1 MDKPNTRLLIIKNNP
16 IATRGEE
23 SGKMG
28 GTGMRRKGALVMG
41 TGCDTEVLN
50 TLYHT
55 SETNRTRY
63 INYNGIF
70 KNSTRS
76 QDFF

>member
-1 MDKPNTRLLIIKNNP
+1 
-16 IATRGEE
+16 
-23 SGKMG
+23 
-28 GTGMRRKGALVMG
+28 MG
-41 TGCDTEVLN
+41 TGCDPEVLN

-55 SETNRTRY
+55 RETNRTRY

-76 QDFF
+76 QDYF